1 MGLTKLYKDDKVD
14 NGRRLNGLDKTY
26 NIKQV
31 SIIFNVHYQTVRN
44 WIKTGYME
52 ATKYNGVV
60 QISQKEVDR
69 LKAGDGN
76 VK

>member
-1 MGLTKLYKDDKVD
+1 MDK
-14 NGRRLNGLDKTY
+14 KY

-31 SIIFNVHYQTVRN
+31 SLMFGVHYQTVRN
-44 WIKTGYME
+44 WIKTGYLT

-69 LKAGDGN
+69 IKVAGEN
-76 VK
+76 AKNI